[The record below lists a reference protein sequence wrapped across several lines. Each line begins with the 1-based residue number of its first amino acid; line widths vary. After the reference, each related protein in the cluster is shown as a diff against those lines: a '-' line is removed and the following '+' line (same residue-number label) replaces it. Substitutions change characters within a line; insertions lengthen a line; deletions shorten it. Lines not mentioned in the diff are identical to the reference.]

1 MFGIILSIVSVS
13 MLLIYMILAF
23 RVKKEY
29 DYNRKLRKMRIKDRE
44 FKEKIEV
51 IKEKDK
57 RIKGVIKLWKR

>member
-1 MFGIILSIVSVS
+1 MIKTFGIILSIVSVS

-44 FKEKIEV
+44 FKEEIEV
-51 IKEKDK
+51 IKENDK
-57 RIKGVIKLWKR
+57 RIRGVIKL

>member
-57 RIKGVIKLWKR
+57 RIKGVIKL